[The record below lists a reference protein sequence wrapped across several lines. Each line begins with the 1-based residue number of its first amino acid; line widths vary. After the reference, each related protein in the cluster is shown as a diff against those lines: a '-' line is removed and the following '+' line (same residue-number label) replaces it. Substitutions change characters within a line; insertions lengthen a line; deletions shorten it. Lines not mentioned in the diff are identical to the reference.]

1 VLKPVARHLRLFAIV
16 AAALLASV
24 AVLNW
29 RVDPLHHYRAEKDGF
44 LVGAARFRLPG
55 LARHCEAGLVIA
67 GTSVSVHQQPD
78 VFQKFHHDPKDPRH
92 TVLNL
97 AMDGATAHEQYL
109 LLRLALRTGRVKEVI
124 WDLNYEYLRGKPG
137 AVSDFDG
144 TFPGYLYDDSAL
156 NDLPNYLLSIST
168 AKDSLRILAKKYQR
182 QSAGEFAVLKPGV
195 PHGPAAIAK
204 AMERR
209 KKGAAAFR
217 ELIPELANEHLR
229 ASFAH
234 NHAALIRE
242 FPNVTFR
249 LYFPPFSSAYFDFL
263 RGHAPELL
271 PVFLR
276 FREDI
281 FAAVK
286 ELPNAELHDIQSDIT
301 LITDLSRYADPIHF
315 DAETHVRIA
324 ADILGQSHRA
334 SAERLSS
341 FQRWL
346 DEFGR

>member
-1 VLKPVARHLRLFAIV
+1 LNPAARYLRTFAIAAGVVLAAV
-16 AAALLASV
+16 ALV
-24 AVLNW
+24 NW

-67 GTSVSVHQQPD
+67 GTSVSVHQQTD
-78 VFQKFHHDPKDPRH
+78 EGVFKKFYHEPNDPRSR
-92 TVLNL
+92 VLNL

-109 LLRLALRTGRVKEVI
+109 LLRLALRTGRVKDVI
-124 WDLNYEYLRGKPG
+124 WDVNYEYLRGKPD

-144 TFPGYLYDDSAL
+144 TFPAYLYDDSAL

-168 AKDSLRILAKKYQR
+168 TKDSLRILAKKYHR
-182 QSAGEFAVLKPGV
+182 QYAGEFSMLKPGV
-195 PHGPAAIAK
+195 PRGPAAIAK

-217 ELIPELANEHLR
+217 KLIPEFANENLR

-263 RGHAPELL
+263 REHAPELL

-276 FREDI
+276 FREYI

-286 ELPNAELHDIQSDIT
+286 ELPNAELHDIQSDIA
-301 LITDLSRYADPIHF
+301 LITDLSHYADPIHF
-315 DAETHVRIA
+315 DAATHVRVA
-324 ADILGQSHRA
+324 ADILSQSHRA
-334 SAERLSS
+334 SSERLEL
-341 FQRWL
+341 FRKWL
-346 DEFGR
+346 GFP